1 MRPIRI
7 LAVLLLVVLAAC
19 GDDKKEVADKI
30 QKDIVAEL
38 AVLIGPDS
46 AKIVAYDGV
55 DVVPE
60 GDSFKATVKNLRF
73 LPGEAKP
80 VAIGNVDF
88 QITPKGEDQYDI
100 SKLTLPAAIELFES
114 PDGGGPVKLEVGEQ
128 NVSGTWSK
136 TLHDFLTLDAT
147 YRNLKMANATNEAV
161 TLAEVT
167 AKGSSTEKGN
177 GLYDQTSSGGAK
189 NLQVTSADGTM
200 TIAGVDFTSESHGVK
215 AAELRKF
222 QEQWRTLLVTLGEGK
237 TPNKAVVDQLRTY
250 GNWVADSRARVDV
263 AGISF
268 KEPGGTEAFAL
279 EHFIIDGGGS
289 GFDQPKGKFDIA
301 FQNLGLKIPALETNP
316 MAEPFHQ
323 FIPVKVN
330 LGFALD
336 DLPPAELWAAFID
349 FFVSGGFSANDEAA
363 LSTAA
368 QTAGFQ
374 LLQTLQRAGSSFR
387 IAGWEVE
394 TAAARA
400 TLDGT
405 VKSDPNSMF
414 GAVASMKAEIGGLDD
429 IIATVQQTMGPDA
442 MSFTGPLEMLRGYAN
457 REAGADG
464 KPVDRYAIEFPADG
478 QLTINGKPFDAMG
491 MMMGGAGGGMPME
504 GGEQAPADD
513 STTVQ

>member
-1 MRPIRI
+1 
-7 LAVLLLVVLAAC
+7 VV
-19 GDDKKEVADKI
+19 
-30 QKDIVAEL
+30 
-38 AVLIGPDS
+38 
-46 AKIVAYDGV
+46 
-55 DVVPE
+55 
-60 GDSFKATVKNLRF
+60 
-73 LPGEAKP
+73 
-80 VAIGNVDF
+80 IGNVDF
-88 QITPKGEDQYDI
+88 QIAPKGEDQYDI
-100 SKLTLPAAIELFES
+100 SKLTLPAAIGLFDS
-114 PDGGGPVKLEVGEQ
+114 PDGGGPVKLEIGEQ
-128 NVSGTWSK
+128 NVTGTWSK
-136 TLHDFLTLDAT
+136 TLHDFLAFDAT
-147 YRNLKMANATNEAV
+147 YRNLKMANATKEAV

-167 AKGSSTEKGN
+167 AKGSSTDKGN
-177 GLYDQTSSGGAK
+177 GLYDQSSAGGAK

-222 QEQWRTLLVTLGEGK
+222 QEQWRTLLVALSEGK
-237 TPNKAVVDQLRTY
+237 TPDKAVVDQLRTY
-250 GNWVADSRARVDV
+250 GNWVADSRAHVDV

-268 KEPGGTEAFAL
+268 KEPDGTEAFAL

-301 FQNLGLKIPALETNP
+301 FQNLGLKIPALDASPAT
-316 MAEPFHQ
+316 EPFRQ

-349 FFVSGGFSANDEAA
+349 FFVAGGFSADDEAA

-374 LLQTLQRAGSSFR
+374 LLQTLQKAGSSFR

-400 TLDGT
+400 KLDGT

-414 GAVASMKAEIGGLDD
+414 GAVASMTAEIGGLDA
-429 IIATVQQTMGPDA
+429 IIEIVQQMMGPDA
-442 MSFTGPLEMLRGYAN
+442 AGFTGPLEMLRGYAN

-491 MMMGGAGGGMPME
+491 MMMGGPGGMPMPD
-504 GGEQAPADD
+504 GGEQPSDG